1 MYEDL
6 SRKDAVEYWR
16 SEGNNKWMQK
26 YYKLQGILRM
36 IRWIITM
43 IFIIYL
49 LKLVSESMITIC
61 TGCLMEKLDSSLW
74 IFNIYKILVILLV
87 FCTLY
92 LKRKNYSIEKIAYI
106 FITSLLIM
114 PLVVLVV
121 FHFAVLGSLMSS
133 FYLVVLFVVTILL
146 ISKLINRINILYDAA
161 TKVVENNKAKRKGE
175 KYAR

>member
-26 YYKLQGILRM
+26 YYKFQGILRM

-43 IFIIYL
+43 VFIMYL
-49 LKLVSESMITIC
+49 LKLVSESMITLC
-61 TGCLMEKLDSSLW
+61 TGCLTEKLDSSLW

-92 LKRKNYSIEKIAYI
+92 LKRKK
-106 FITSLLIM
+106 L
-114 PLVVLVV
+114 
-121 FHFAVLGSLMSS
+121 
-133 FYLVVLFVVTILL
+133 FY
-146 ISKLINRINILYDAA
+146 
-161 TKVVENNKAKRKGE
+161 
-175 KYAR
+175 